1 MKSTSSMEF
10 IDTALFESSSF
21 ELSYKD
27 PLQKWV
33 IRKHFLK
40 LFQDFPCFI
49 PSTNKFDHF
58 DGTSMNLLNVNGFL
72 HVSDFLPDVP
82 LIIWLHENYPLVSP
96 MIFIPSNPDCPI
108 RENHPFVDP
117 SGVVTTP
124 YLLDWDQKKSNLCD
138 LVHNLADLF
147 QLEHPSLPKTTLKAT
162 IQDDLDAKFYDDLD
176 VKETI
181 IDDLVRKISDDL
193 AALDVQVQND
203 IERESNTQVKLKERG
218 DVIDGNIS
226 ILKNERDNLEKSVA
240 EVEEYNDKLS
250 DWLRNTQNASSTAD
264 VQIVGAKSKMMVECK
279 AASKALDDVLYAL
292 DEALEQGVISLDVY
306 MKQVRVVAREQ
317 FFHRAMFFELK
328 TSSS

>member
-1 MKSTSSMEF
+1 
-10 IDTALFESSSF
+10 
-21 ELSYKD
+21 
-27 PLQKWV
+27 
-33 IRKHFLK
+33 
-40 LFQDFPCFI
+40 
-49 PSTNKFDHF
+49 
-58 DGTSMNLLNVNGFL
+58 MNLLNVNGFL

-96 MIFIPSNPDCPI
+96 MIFIPSNPECPI

-124 YLLDWDQKKSNLCD
+124 YILDWDQKKSNLCD
-138 LVHNLADLF
+138 LVHNLIDLF
-147 QLEHPSLPKTTLKAT
+147 QLEHPCLPDTTLKAT

-193 AALDVQVQND
+193 AALNVQTRND
-203 IERESNTQVKLKERG
+203 IERESNNQAKLKERG
-218 DVIDGNIS
+218 DVIDGYIS
-226 ILKNERDNLEKSVA
+226 LLKDERDNLEKSVA

-250 DWLRNTQNASSTAD
+250 DWLRISQNASSTAH
-264 VQIVGAKSKMMVECK
+264 VQIVGDKSKMVEFK

-292 DEALEQGVISLDVY
+292 DKALEQGVISLDVY
-306 MKQVRVVAREQ
+306 MKQVRVLAREQ